1 MGPLGE
7 SVLVCRGEFALD
19 DLQGVPQTRNGLELW
34 PPQLVGLN
42 FAAMELRTMMLNEE
56 DGATPTRDIRIGD
69 DLDLLSIEELQERI
83 RLFETEIV
91 RFRANIEE
99 KQRTKTD
106 AEAVFRK

>member
-1 MGPLGE
+1 
-7 SVLVCRGEFALD
+7 
-19 DLQGVPQTRNGLELW
+19 
-34 PPQLVGLN
+34 
-42 FAAMELRTMMLNEE
+42 MLNEE